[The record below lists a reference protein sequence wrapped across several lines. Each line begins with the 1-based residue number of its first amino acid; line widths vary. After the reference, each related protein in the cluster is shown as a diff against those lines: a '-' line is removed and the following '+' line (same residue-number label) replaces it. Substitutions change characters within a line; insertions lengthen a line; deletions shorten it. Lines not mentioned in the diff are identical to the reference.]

1 MGLPQMINIKSL
13 SSEELRKE
21 ILKTKKEIFNLRFK
35 KATRQPFKPHEIKHS
50 KHKLA
55 QLLTIE
61 HNHILDTIFP
71 N

>member
-61 HNHILDTIFP
+61 HKQILDTIFP